1 MFGIFIKIAIT
12 SVIMIA
18 TGLLTMWRLNVLQD
32 EKVESVDSEQEPDT
46 TFEVVSA
53 AAVITVLTFSLILFV
68 VIMFFVWALPI
79 GTGA

>member
-46 TFEVVSA
+46 TFKVVSA

-68 VIMFFVWALPI
+68 VIMFLVWTLPI

>member
-18 TGLLTMWRLNVLQD
+18 TGLLTVWRLNVLRD
-32 EKVESVDSEQEPDT
+32 EEVESVDSEQEPDT
-46 TFEVVSA
+46 TLEVVSA
-53 AAVITVLTFSLILFV
+53 AAVITVLTFSLVLFV

>member
-18 TGLLTMWRLNVLQD
+18 TGLLTMWRLNVLQN

-46 TFEVVSA
+46 TFKVVSA

-68 VIMFFVWALPI
+68 VIMFFVWTLPI